1 MTITPQQFRAA
12 RAFLG
17 WSQRDLAAKAR
28 VSRATI
34 TNFEIGISQP
44 QVRVL
49 EALVETLERAGI
61 VFTEAVEGV
70 YDPGITFKWGMT
82 PPLSAPGEDAAAGAD
97 GEGGMKAAWDDFEE
111 DADLDA
117 LQGEEPAL
125 DPGMADY
132 WRTDPELWAQLSEGG
147 RETLSQSMYGDMRA
161 ASEGY
166 FRSARTNCDGR
177 HCES

>member
-49 EALVETLERAGI
+49 DALVETLERAGI
-61 VFTEAVEGV
+61 VFTSAVEGV
-70 YDPGITFKWGMT
+70 YDPGVTFKWGMT
-82 PPLSAPGEDAAAGAD
+82 PPLSAPGEGAGPSED
-97 GEGGMKAAWDDFEE
+97 DENGVKAAWNFEGE
-111 DADLDA
+111 ETANLDA
-117 LQGEEPAL
+117 LLGEAPTL
-125 DPGMADY
+125 NPGIADY
-132 WRTDPELWAQLSEGG
+132 WRTAPELWASLSEGG
-147 RETLSQSMYGDMRA
+147 REILSRSMFGDCRA
-161 ASEGY
+161 ASEEY
-166 FRSARTNCDGR
+166 FRGGFEGTA
-177 HCES
+177 